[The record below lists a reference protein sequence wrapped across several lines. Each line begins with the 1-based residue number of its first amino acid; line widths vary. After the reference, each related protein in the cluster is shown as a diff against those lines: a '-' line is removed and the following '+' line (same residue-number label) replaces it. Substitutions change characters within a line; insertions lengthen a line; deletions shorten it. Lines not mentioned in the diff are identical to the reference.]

1 METLTST
8 VTANNAK
15 KYTAEGFSRLAN
27 AIVIKAASD
36 YRIALR
42 CDIKHRKCPKGVD
55 RIELEHFFTSSWY
68 ESLTDV
74 DGGHSCVCYRKKPA
88 TRIRSVSAVFE
99 EETQ

>member
-15 KYTAEGFSRLAN
+15 KYTAEGLSRLAN

-42 CDIKHRKCPKGVD
+42 CDAKHRKYPKGVD
-55 RIELEHFFTSSWY
+55 RMELEQFFTSSWY

-74 DGGHSCVCYRKKPA
+74 DGRTLMRMLQEEACNPHKK
-88 TRIRSVSAVFE
+88 RIRRV
-99 EETQ
+99 

>member
-1 METLTST
+1 METTTST
-8 VTANNAK
+8 VTANKA
-15 KYTAEGFSRLAN
+15 KYTAEGLSRLAN

-74 DGGHSCVCYRKKPA
+74 DGRALMRMLQEEACNPHKK
-88 TRIRSVSAVFE
+88 RIRRV
-99 EETQ
+99 

>member
-55 RIELEHFFTSSWY
+55 RIELERFFTSGWY

-74 DGGHSCVCYRKKPA
+74 DGRALMRMLQEEACNSHKK
-88 TRIRSVSAVFE
+88 RIRRV
-99 EETQ
+99 